1 MTVWFYAPMKS
12 PASPKP
18 SGDRTFA
25 RLLMS
30 VLEPL
35 GGVHLASESISW
47 LRTPDPNEMTRV
59 RTEATAEI
67 KRILQQPPE
76 PAPHAWVTY
85 ASYYRAPD
93 LIGPVVADHHGIP
106 YLMIEASYA
115 RKRDHDAWAP
125 WQAEAVAAFRRADVV
140 LPVTERD
147 RVGLEELGLPADVLM
162 TLPPFLDVA
171 AFQPALRSSPP
182 TDDRPLALLVV
193 AMMRAGAKQRSY
205 AFMADALRQ
214 LADTTW
220 TLDIVGDGSARTAI
234 EADFAFAETNQ
245 VRWHGA
251 LPTQEVTALIRDAD
265 LFVWPGFDEA
275 FGMAYLEAQAVGLPI
290 VALATAGV
298 PSVVRDG
305 QSGVLVHGTEPQR
318 FAEAIAKLARDVET
332 RDHFRKTARQYVEAH
347 HSVATASRILDAAL
361 DRATIRQHQR

>member
-35 GGVHLASESISW
+35 GGVHLASECISW
-47 LRTPDPNEMTRV
+47 LRTPDTHEMARV
-59 RTEATAEI
+59 RTEAGVEI
-67 KRILQQPPE
+67 ERILQTPAE
-76 PAPHAWVTY
+76 LAPHAWVTY
-85 ASYYRAPD
+85 TNYYRAPD
-93 LIGPVVADHHGIP
+93 LIGPAVADQFGIP

-125 WQAEAVAAFRRADVV
+125 WQAEAITAFRRADVI

-147 RVGLEELGLPADVLM
+147 RFGLEELGLPADVLM

-171 AFQPALRSSPP
+171 AFRSAPRSSPP

-193 AMMRAGAKQRSY
+193 AMMREGAKRRSY
-205 AFMADALRQ
+205 AFLADALRQ
-214 LADTTW
+214 LPDKNW

-234 EADFAFAETNQ
+234 ETDFAFAEAQQ
-245 VRWHGA
+245 VRWRGA
-251 LPTQEVTALIRDAD
+251 LPTQAVATLMREAD

-275 FGMAYLEAQAVGLPI
+275 FGMAYLEAQAVGLPVI
-290 VALATAGV
+290 ALATAGV

-305 QSGVLVHGTEPQR
+305 QSGVLVDGADPQR
-318 FAEAIAKLARDVET
+318 FAQVIADLGRDTET
-332 RDHFRKTARQYVEAH
+332 RDRLSNAALQYVETH
-347 HSVATASRILDAAL
+347 HSIETASRTLEAAL
-361 DRATIRQHQR
+361 NRATIRQRQR